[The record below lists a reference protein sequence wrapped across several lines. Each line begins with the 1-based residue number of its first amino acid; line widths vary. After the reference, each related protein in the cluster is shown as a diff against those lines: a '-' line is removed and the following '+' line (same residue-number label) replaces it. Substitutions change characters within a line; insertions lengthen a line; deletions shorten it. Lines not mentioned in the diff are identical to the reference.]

1 MQEVG
6 NIFGEAFPTFVKRQ
20 IEDREKVFGAGLAEG
35 QLVHA
40 FNDTSQT
47 IGYLNY
53 IHANSAYVKLVS
65 SVDVLD
71 TSRFIG
77 TSLEGVVK
85 NIKNTDFAKQMV
97 LLGGVLLPASSST
110 APYGYKEG
118 ESRVRDSLPLNNA
131 DFSQEEGEAVYN
143 LFNRGNYGFGGT
155 EFGLR
160 PMPGITSAVIEHLNE
175 GAFRKATVK
184 IKAYN
189 RAQLE
194 MIDALYLR
202 IGFTALL
209 EWGHTTIA
217 RRGKNNVLEIRS
229 DLADNY
235 SLESTFLAG
244 GLDFYEVADKIR
256 TNRAASQGNYDGFCG
271 RIANYTWDFLADGTF
286 DITIIM
292 YSVGDV
298 IESLTINTSTVEVS
312 EEDKKTN
319 STQDLSTPGA
329 RIEASLTKS
338 DIGHFLAL
346 EKRKLDQAR
355 AGGGKIVNGKTVN
368 FLQQPGFFVN
378 SMVSY
383 QGAPK
388 RRFDVYG
395 GDSTFIDTCKIE
407 WESGHSTEYYIRFGT
422 FLQFLEKY
430 KVFETKTGVKVA
442 KIDYDEK
449 KNIVY
454 LPDDN
459 YTYPIDPRICIWKD
473 QISIDDNNY
482 EFFKGLEKFKDFK
495 VVKEDKVQDANGRS
509 ITKITA
515 VDYGYLMNIY
525 LNMDHILT
533 VLDSNRD
540 SRTLKIS
547 AIKFL
552 QQICDNISA
561 TLGGVNKIN
570 VTLDEEYNKIK
581 FVDSV
586 TFPELVA
593 SLNAFGASTDYAT
606 FNVYGFVQD
615 KEFYKGSF
623 IKGFNF
629 STQLSKDTSTLI
641 GIGAAANSRVV
652 GEDDTAFSKWNIG
665 LKDRIWAD
673 IYDPVIAQ
681 QTQPL
686 DSLKNAIQNQRD
698 SYFDFLEE
706 YGIEDS
712 EVKKYTW
719 DEGGF
724 EAQKQKQREIINY
737 DVTEQANNQTT
748 KTAGTTIGFLPVRAS
763 ITMKGLSGMKIYQIF
778 NINADFLPSYIP
790 SILNF
795 LATNIKHTIENNV
808 WDTTLETVTVPAS
821 VLEKGQKTGRRDKR
835 KGGKASSGKEI
846 VGQPVLD
853 ILIRFLQEAGIP
865 VTEETKKF
873 VIAWK
878 RAEAGPNTYNLFG
891 TTQKYNGSTKSPTST
906 TSQVQ
911 SYKTVEDGIKANALT
926 ITNGKYNGMLN
937 DLKAG
942 KLTALEIAD
951 KYAKTE
957 LVTWGTGRLLGD
969 ILKGG
974 VSNLNKLKLYVA

>member
-298 IESLTINTSTVEVS
+298 IESLTINTSTV
-312 EEDKKTN
+312 
-319 STQDLSTPGA
+319 
-329 RIEASLTKS
+329 
-338 DIGHFLAL
+338 
-346 EKRKLDQAR
+346 
-355 AGGGKIVNGKTVN
+355 
-368 FLQQPGFFVN
+368 
-378 SMVSY
+378 
-383 QGAPK
+383 
-388 RRFDVYG
+388 RR
-395 GDSTFIDTCKIE
+395 
-407 WESGHSTEYYIRFGT
+407 
-422 FLQFLEKY
+422 
-430 KVFETKTGVKVA
+430 
-442 KIDYDEK
+442 
-449 KNIVY
+449 
-454 LPDDN
+454 
-459 YTYPIDPRICIWKD
+459 
-473 QISIDDNNY
+473 
-482 EFFKGLEKFKDFK
+482 
-495 VVKEDKVQDANGRS
+495 
-509 ITKITA
+509 
-515 VDYGYLMNIY
+515 
-525 LNMDHILT
+525 
-533 VLDSNRD
+533 
-540 SRTLKIS
+540 
-547 AIKFL
+547 
-552 QQICDNISA
+552 
-561 TLGGVNKIN
+561 
-570 VTLDEEYNKIK
+570 
-581 FVDSV
+581 
-586 TFPELVA
+586 
-593 SLNAFGASTDYAT
+593 
-606 FNVYGFVQD
+606 
-615 KEFYKGSF
+615 
-623 IKGFNF
+623 
-629 STQLSKDTSTLI
+629 
-641 GIGAAANSRVV
+641 
-652 GEDDTAFSKWNIG
+652 
-665 LKDRIWAD
+665 
-673 IYDPVIAQ
+673 
-681 QTQPL
+681 
-686 DSLKNAIQNQRD
+686 
-698 SYFDFLEE
+698 
-706 YGIEDS
+706 EDS
-712 EVKKYTW
+712 
-719 DEGGF
+719 
-724 EAQKQKQREIINY
+724 
-737 DVTEQANNQTT
+737 
-748 KTAGTTIGFLPVRAS
+748 
-763 ITMKGLSGMKIYQIF
+763 
-778 NINADFLPSYIP
+778 
-790 SILNF
+790 
-795 LATNIKHTIENNV
+795 
-808 WDTTLETVTVPAS
+808 
-821 VLEKGQKTGRRDKR
+821 
-835 KGGKASSGKEI
+835 
-846 VGQPVLD
+846 
-853 ILIRFLQEAGIP
+853 
-865 VTEETKKF
+865 
-873 VIAWK
+873 
-878 RAEAGPNTYNLFG
+878 
-891 TTQKYNGSTKSPTST
+891 
-906 TSQVQ
+906 
-911 SYKTVEDGIKANALT
+911 
-926 ITNGKYNGMLN
+926 
-937 DLKAG
+937 
-942 KLTALEIAD
+942 
-951 KYAKTE
+951 
-957 LVTWGTGRLLGD
+957 
-969 ILKGG
+969 
-974 VSNLNKLKLYVA
+974 